1 MPQIVFHKLGRP
13 MKDLISFQK
22 TSDYLVVEGK
32 YLFHDLDVQRLHY
45 FIMNAEDYIPH
56 DLINMNKLTIK
67 NEHSRKTFTYRSFSA
82 DADIVIKSTDIEN
95 GKKVSIHN
103 YINILMFGM
112 AKADMDW
119 TIENAGLNKTL
130 LTCEGKVE
138 VSGLMEDRI
147 EKEMRRMCNHV
158 IENVMTR
165 FHDQK
170 IEIL

>member
-1 MPQIVFHKLGRP
+1 
-13 MKDLISFQK
+13 MKDLISFHK
-22 TSDYLVVEGK
+22 TNDCLTVEGK
-32 YLFHDLDVQRLHY
+32 YLFHDLDVQRLHH

-56 DLINMNKLTIK
+56 DLINMKKLTVK

-82 DADIVIKSTDIEN
+82 DADIVIKSQDIEN
-95 GKKVSIHN
+95 GKKVFIHK

-112 AKADMDW
+112 AKADMVW
-119 TIENAGLNKTL
+119 TIENVGLNKTQ
-130 LTCEGKVE
+130 LTCHGKVHI
-138 VSGLMEDRI
+138 SGVMADRI
-147 EKEMRRMCNHV
+147 EKEMRRMCNHI